1 MVTLVSVLQVGYAA
15 PLLMGASA
23 TDGATAERAVALSE
37 WMARYAGGDAD
48 AFQALYASLAP
59 RVFGY
64 LCGLIGDRAAAEDA
78 LQRTFLRLH
87 AARDG
92 YVRGADPAPWIFTI
106 AHRVALDEL
115 RRRRRARVRLAGSDE
130 RLPEPRADLAGNP
143 EADAAEPVDERLR
156 VTIELLQRL
165 PENQRAALILTK
177 IEGRTHAEAAAITGA
192 TIAAIKLRAHRA
204 YVTLR
209 RLLAEARR

>member
-92 YVRGADPAPWIFTI
+92 GGAA
-106 AHRVALDEL
+106 
-115 RRRRRARVRLAGSDE
+115 RRARRG
-130 RLPEPRADLAGNP
+130 
-143 EADAAEPVDERLR
+143 
-156 VTIELLQRL
+156 
-165 PENQRAALILTK
+165 
-177 IEGRTHAEAAAITGA
+177 GRW
-192 TIAAIKLRAHRA
+192 
-204 YVTLR
+204 
-209 RLLAEARR
+209 